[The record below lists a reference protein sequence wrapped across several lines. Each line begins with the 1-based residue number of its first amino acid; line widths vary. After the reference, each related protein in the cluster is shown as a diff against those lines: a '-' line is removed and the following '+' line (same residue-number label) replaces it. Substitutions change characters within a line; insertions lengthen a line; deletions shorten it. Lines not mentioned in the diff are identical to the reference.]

1 VHAAPE
7 NVTASSQKSASFRE
21 DMSEYLGTAA
31 TQPYKQTTAMKR
43 IQNTLIATA
52 LLCGAQA
59 YAANDNATGLLVGK
73 LVGETP
79 MDQAWSAFNLY
90 KDDANPILQEFSLQG
105 RLQLQTIYGEAGGDS
120 FNTSD
125 YKDAGNDESVW
136 GNDIEA
142 RRARFG
148 FKSKWFQN
156 WKLDGQINVDL
167 DGRDGDT
174 NDHTLYKDLYDL
186 FVTYGPSE
194 TFNVSAG
201 KTKTRFTR
209 EQEISS
215 NNILTIERS
224 LLANTLFPGELTGIW
239 TSGKGVQEYWLYELG
254 VYGSDRV
261 REFSEFDQGA
271 IVLGKVGYDYSSQA
285 GLDSAVASIH
295 YMHNTEPG
303 FAELKET
310 NYTPSTSPD
319 FTDSIALTND
329 INHGR
334 YGLTTEL
341 LYGFGYDGKA
351 DRYNSSGTKYGPQIV
366 EQSDVFGITII
377 PSYFIADGLQLV
389 ARLQVA
395 TCEDGDDLR
404 VPSRYERLAIK
415 NVTYDKKGKRKVN
428 NDDERGNTYV
438 STYLGLNYYIHGHK
452 LKLMNGIE
460 YSDMGGGDYD
470 GYTLMSGLRFSF

>member
-7 NVTASSQKSASFRE
+7 NVLASSRKVSSNHMSA
-21 DMSEYLGTAA
+21 AA
-31 TQPYKQTTAMKR
+31 KQPYQQTTAMKR
-43 IQNTLIATA
+43 IHNTLIATA
-52 LLCGAQA
+52 LICGAQA
-59 YAANDNATGLLVGK
+59 QAANENATGLLVGK

-90 KDDANPILQEFSLQG
+90 KDDTNPILQEFSLQG

-186 FVTYGPSE
+186 FVTYAPAD

-201 KTKTRFTR
+201 KTKTRFSR

-224 LLANTLFPGELTGIW
+224 LLANTMFPGELTGIW
-239 TSGKGVQEYWLYELG
+239 TSGKGVEEYWLYELG

-285 GLDSAVASIH
+285 GLDSAIASFH

-351 DRYNSSGTKYGPQIV
+351 DRYDSKGKYGPQTV

-389 ARLQVA
+389 GRLQVA

-438 STYLGLNYYIHGHK
+438 STYLGLNYYMYGHK

-460 YSDMGGGDYD
+460 YSDMGGGSYD

>member
-1 VHAAPE
+1 
-7 NVTASSQKSASFRE
+7 
-21 DMSEYLGTAA
+21 
-31 TQPYKQTTAMKR
+31 MKR

-59 YAANDNATGLLVGK
+59 HAANDNATGLLVGK

-90 KDDANPILQEFSLQG
+90 KDDANPILQDFSLQG

-125 YKDAGNDESVW
+125 YKDQVSDESVW

-142 RRARFG
+142 RRARLG

-156 WKLDGQINVDL
+156 WKFDGQIDVDL
-167 DGRDGDT
+167 DGRDGDSK
-174 NDHTLYKDLYDL
+174 DHTLYKGLYDL
-186 FVTYGPSE
+186 FVSYGPSE

-201 KTKTRFTR
+201 KTKVRFTR

-239 TSGKGVQEYWLYELG
+239 TNGKGIQEYWLYELG

-303 FAELKET
+303 FREIKED
-310 NYTPSTSPD
+310 NFTPSASPL

-341 LYGFGYDGKA
+341 LYGFGYEGTPIQNGKP
-351 DRYNSSGTKYGPQIV
+351 TKKPID
-366 EQSDVFGITII
+366 QSDVFGITII

-389 ARLQVA
+389 GRLQVA
-395 TCEDGDDLR
+395 TSEDGDGLQ
-404 VPSRYERLAIK
+404 VPSRYERLAADG
-415 NVTYDKKGKRKVN
+415 TGDAGK
-428 NDDERGNTYV
+428 GNTYV

>member
-1 VHAAPE
+1 
-7 NVTASSQKSASFRE
+7 
-21 DMSEYLGTAA
+21 
-31 TQPYKQTTAMKR
+31 MKKL
-43 IQNTLIATA
+43 QNTLIASA
-52 LLCGAQA
+52 LLCGASAQA
-59 YAANDNATGLLVGK
+59 SDSATGLLVGR

-90 KDDANPILQEFSLQG
+90 KDDNNPILQEFSLQG
-105 RLQLQTIYGEAGGDS
+105 RLQMQTIYGEAGGDS

-142 RRARFG
+142 RRARIG

-156 WKLDGQINVDL
+156 WKFNGLINVDV
-167 DGRDGDT
+167 DGKDGADSSDK
-174 NDHTLYKDLYDL
+174 NYYKDLYEL
-186 FVTYGPSE
+186 FVTYSPAD

-201 KTKTRFTR
+201 KTKTRFSR

-215 NNILTIERS
+215 NDILTIERS
-224 LLANTLFPGELTGIW
+224 LLANTLFPGELTGVW
-239 TSGKGVQEYWLYELG
+239 TNGKGIQDHWLYELG

-271 IVLGKVGYDYSSQA
+271 IVLGKVGYDYSSQS
-285 GLDSAVASIH
+285 GLDSAIASIH

-303 FAELKET
+303 YDALSED
-310 NYTPSTSPD
+310 NYNPSESPS
-319 FTDSIALTND
+319 FTDSIAITND

-341 LYGFGYDGKA
+341 LYGFGFDGNVEK
-351 DRYNSSGTKYGPQIV
+351 NGTATDV
-366 EQSDVFGITII
+366 DQSDVFGITII

-389 ARLQVA
+389 GRLQVA
-395 TCEDGDDLR
+395 ACEDGDDLR
-404 VPSRYERLAIK
+404 VPSRYERLAA
-415 NVTYDKKGKRKVN
+415 G
-428 NDDERGNTYV
+428 DDEKGNTYV

-460 YSDMGGGDYD
+460 YSDMGGGNYD

>member
-1 VHAAPE
+1 
-7 NVTASSQKSASFRE
+7 
-21 DMSEYLGTAA
+21 
-31 TQPYKQTTAMKR
+31 MKR

-59 YAANDNATGLLVGK
+59 YAANENATGLLVGK

-125 YKDAGNDESVW
+125 YKDAVNTSGYRDVTNDESVW

-156 WKLDGQINVDL
+156 WKFDGLINVDV

-174 NDHTLYKDLYDL
+174 SEHTLYKDIYELY
-186 FVTYGPSE
+186 VTYAPAD

-201 KTKTRFTR
+201 KTKVRFSR

-224 LLANTLFPGELTGIW
+224 LLSNTLFPGELTGIW
-239 TSGKGVQEYWLYELG
+239 TSGKGVQDYWLYELG
-254 VYGSDRV
+254 VYGSDRMK
-261 REFSEFDQGA
+261 EFSSFDDGA
-271 IVLGKVGYDYSSQA
+271 LILGKIGYDYSSQA
-285 GLDSAVASIH
+285 GFDSAIASMH
-295 YMHNTEPG
+295 YMHNSNPG
-303 FAELKET
+303 FQSNRRDD
-310 NYTPSTSPD
+310 NYIYGISPS
-319 FTDSIALTND
+319 FTDSIALTNE
-329 INHGR
+329 INHSR
-334 YGLTTEL
+334 FGLTTEL
-341 LYGFGYDGKA
+341 LYGFGFSGEAEQIQKISGKKVWA
-351 DRYNSSGTKYGPQIV
+351 PKAID
-366 EQSDVFGITII
+366 QSDVFGVTVI

-389 ARLQVA
+389 GRLQVA
-395 TCEDGDDLR
+395 TSADGDGLR
-404 VPSRYERLAIK
+404 VPARYERLAA
-415 NVTYDKKGKRKVN
+415 G
-428 NDDERGNTYV
+428 DDERGNTYV